1 MSAVDSI
8 RESSTT
14 KVPAGRDVEI
24 GKSADGAVDGP
35 SIRCDEGVGEDGRVV
50 LTEEDN
56 KRILRKTDKVI
67 LPILVWVYFL
77 QILDKSVLGYASI
90 FGLAKDTNLRGNQY
104 SMVGSIAPIAQLAW
118 QPFSSFLIVRV
129 PHRILM
135 PVLVLGWGIAQT
147 AMAACSNYAGLLV
160 CRFFLGLFE
169 GGCLPLFS
177 IITTHWYR
185 RAEQPI
191 RVAAW
196 YGTNG
201 LATVIGSA
209 LSYGLGQIQSER
221 MKSWQI
227 IFLFVGL
234 LTILTVP
241 FIYWKLDNS
250 VTTARFLTPS
260 ERHQAIERLRAN
272 QTGLGTEASF
282 KWNHLIEALL
292 DPKTYLWLSMSLLL
306 NVGAAVTNVFGPLIL
321 DGLGFNKS
329 ITSLLNMPFG
339 AVQVLVILLASY
351 AAQKVRLKSPVFIA
365 LIGPVITGVV
375 MLYALPHGS
384 TSTTNNTRNQPALL
398 AAYYLL
404 ATLFGS
410 NPIIVSWI
418 MGNTA
423 GATKKSVIMA
433 IYNAGSSA
441 GNIIGP
447 LLFNSDDAP
456 AYRPGLRA
464 VLGINVALVVVIAL
478 QVGNLVLLNRGQERR
493 RVRAGKGRVVH
504 DSSMD
509 NKFVSSNE
517 RREEHTGKGKDGTMT
532 TTPGAEDAVKLDLTD
547 RENDEFVY
555 IY

>member
-1 MSAVDSI
+1 MSTSDL
-8 RESSTT
+8 
-14 KVPAGRDVEI
+14 PNH
-24 GKSADGAVDGP
+24 
-35 SIRCDEGVGEDGRVV
+35 VV
-50 LTEEDN
+50 QLCTC
-56 KRILRKTDKVI
+56 T
-67 LPILVWVYFL
+67 VY
-77 QILDKSVLGYASI
+77 IY
-90 FGLAKDTNLRGNQY
+90 KDTDN
-104 SMVGSIAPIAQLAW
+104 P
-118 QPFSSFLIVRV
+118 SS
-129 PHRILM
+129 
-135 PVLVLGWGIAQT
+135 
-147 AMAACSNYAGLLV
+147 
-160 CRFFLGLFE
+160 
-169 GGCLPLFS
+169 
-177 IITTHWYR
+177 
-185 RAEQPI
+185 
-191 RVAAW
+191 
-196 YGTNG
+196 
-201 LATVIGSA
+201 
-209 LSYGLGQIQSER
+209 
-221 MKSWQI
+221 

-234 LTILTVP
+234 LTIITVP

-260 ERHQAIERLRAN
+260 ERQQAVERLRAN

-306 NVGAAVTNVFGPLIL
+306 NVRAAVTNVFGPLIL

-351 AAQKVRLKSPVFIA
+351 AAQKVRLKSPVFAVLIA
-365 LIGPVITGVV
+365 LVIAGVA
-375 MLYALPHGS
+375 MLYALPHGG
-384 TSTTNNTRNQPALL
+384 TKANKNQAPLL
-398 AAYYLL
+398 VAYYLL

-478 QVGNLVLLNRGQERR
+478 QVGNLVLLNRVQERR
-493 RVRAGKGRVVH
+493 RVRAGKSRIVC
-504 DSSMD
+504 DRSMD
-509 NKFVSSNE
+509 SRFVSTSSNE
-517 RREEHTGKGKDGTMT
+517 RTEEQTGKGKDGTIGT
-532 TTPGAEDAVKLDLTD
+532 EDAAKLDLTD